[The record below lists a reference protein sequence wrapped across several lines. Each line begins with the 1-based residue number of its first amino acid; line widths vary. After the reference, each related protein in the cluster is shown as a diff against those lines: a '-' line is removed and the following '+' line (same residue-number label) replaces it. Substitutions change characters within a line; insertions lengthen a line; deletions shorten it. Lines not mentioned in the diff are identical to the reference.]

1 MFRQN
6 DYESMDSTYSLRFYG
21 IKELRCDLHVMDN
34 VPYIYTI
41 FTRVCLHIIV
51 QLRRITTMFMA
62 VATHRSSLLST
73 PFEYRRVLTGL
84 NNIFSNQQIFL

>member
-21 IKELRCDLHVMDN
+21 IKELRCDLHVMDD

-41 FTRVCLHIIV
+41 FTHVCLHI
-51 QLRRITTMFMA
+51 
-62 VATHRSSLLST
+62 HST
-73 PFEYRRVLTGL
+73 AAQNHYHVHGSRHASKFPSIYS
-84 NNIFSNQQIFL
+84 I

>member
-1 MFRQN
+1 MFPQN

-21 IKELRCDLHVMDN
+21 IKELRCDLHVMDD
-34 VPYIYTI
+34 VSYTCTI
-41 FTRVCLHIIV
+41 FTHVCLHIVV

-62 VATHRSSLLST
+62 VDTHRSSLLST
-73 PFEYRRVLTGL
+73 PFEYRRLLTRL